1 MRKVLVTGASGQLG
15 SAIHSN
21 KDKFENLN
29 FIFKSSQEL
38 DITNQ
43 DAIEELLS
51 KEHFDIIVNAAAYTA
66 VDKAETEP
74 EKAEMINATAVK
86 YLSVSAFKR
95 GITLIHISTD
105 YVFDGS
111 QKEARLESDQ
121 TNPIGVYGK
130 TKLEGEK
137 LALQENPKT
146 IIIRTAWVYS
156 EFGNNFVKTML
167 RLFKEK
173 TQISVIKDQIGS
185 PTNANDLAKAIGDI
199 ASSEKLV
206 YGIFNYSNEGKC
218 SWFEFA
224 NKIKE
229 LVQSKIEILPIK
241 TSEYPTLAQRPAFS
255 LLNKDKIKTTYGLE
269 IPNWEKSLKD
279 LLEKK
284 DLQ

>member
-1 MRKVLVTGASGQLG
+1 MRRILVTGASGQLG
-15 SAIHSN
+15 SAINSN
-21 KDKFENLN
+21 KTKFENLN

-38 DITNQ
+38 DITNPE
-43 DAIEELLS
+43 AIEELLS
-51 KEHFDIIVNAAAYTA
+51 QEHFDIIVNTAAYTA

-74 EKAEMINATAVK
+74 QKARSINATAVQFLAK
-86 YLSVSAFKR
+86 SAYKR

-111 QKEARLESDQ
+111 QNIARIESDE

-130 TKLEGEK
+130 TKLEGEE

-156 EFGNNFVKTML
+156 EFGSNFVKTML

-173 TQISVIKDQIGS
+173 SQLSVINDQIGS

-229 LVQSKIEILPIK
+229 LVQSKIEILPIA

-255 LLNKDKIKTTYGLE
+255 LLNKEKIKVTYGLE
-269 IPNWEKSLKD
+269 IPNWEKSLNE